1 MLFIPHISANTQA
14 RHEGYFRLEWELAA
28 ERAMSIAS
36 GVAFILP
43 IIIDATREPDA
54 LVPDR
59 FRKVQWTRLPGGEV
73 TPEVLQRFV
82 KRWAHRA
89 GVGMVEPDMA
99 RVSLPVSPNDTG
111 QETRATPKVGRV
123 LRARRLWA
131 TAVLLAVLGA
141 GGTFAIASPSTAA
154 RRRSARCSARRS
166 RSSRRAAGSSRVS
179 KISAAS
185 PRPSAPAVDR
195 GSPPTLFARAAVGP
209 AADTLPAA
217 GCLTWRAARRG
228 PTGTS
233 RS

>member
-99 RVSLPVSPNDTG
+99 RVSRPVSPNDTG

-141 GGTFAIASPSTAA
+141 GGTFGDRVSLD
-154 RRRSARCSARRS
+154 
-166 RSSRRAAGSSRVS
+166 RRATTIRAVLGPAEPIEPESRVFV
-179 KISAAS
+179 ARFENLRGE
-185 PRPSAPAVDR
+185 PAPE
-195 GSPPTLFARAAVGP
+195 
-209 AADTLPAA
+209 
-217 GCLTWRAARRG
+217 LTGR
-228 PTGTS
+228 
-233 RS
+233 

>member
-99 RVSLPVSPNDTG
+99 RVSRPVSPNDTG

-141 GGTFAIASPSTAA
+141 GGTFGDRVSLD
-154 RRRSARCSARRS
+154 
-166 RSSRRAAGSSRVS
+166 RRATTIR
-179 KISAAS
+179 
-185 PRPSAPAVDR
+185 AV
-195 GSPPTLFARAAVGP
+195 LGP
-209 AADTLPAA
+209 AEPIEPESRGFVARFENLRGEPAPE
-217 GCLTWRAARRG
+217 R
-228 PTGTS
+228 TG
-233 RS
+233 R